1 MQVRLA
7 RTDELGEARLAGVRL
22 LMDAAFP
29 DDFDQTDWDHALGG
43 THALVEEGDRVVAH
57 GSVVWRELLVDD
69 RPVRTAYVEAVA
81 VAPDR
86 RRRGL
91 AAAVM
96 AALEE
101 RARAEGPSCSPW
113 AAATKG
119 CRSTSPAAGC
129 PGPAPPASAAR
140 PVAGPG
146 SPRPTTTAP
155 CWSSPAPARC
165 RPAPAWSATPVRATS
180 GEPATAAT
188 RFADRCRHPLGSC
201 GCLGEGADLEGRSVI
216 DVVGS

>member
-101 RARAEGPSCSPW
+101 RARAEGAELLALGSSDQGMPLYLARGWVPW
-113 AAATKG
+113 
-119 CRSTSPAAGC
+119 
-129 PGPAPPASAAR
+129 PGPTGVRSPSGGGSWEPTPDDDGAVLVLAGTR
-140 PVAGPG
+140 PVPAGTRLVCD
-146 SPRPTTTAP
+146 PRP
-155 CWSSPAPARC
+155 
-165 RPAPAWSATPVRATS
+165 
-180 GEPATAAT
+180 G
-188 RFADRCRHPLGSC
+188 
-201 GCLGEGADLEGRSVI
+201 
-216 DVVGS
+216 DVW